1 MSQSVKSYPG
11 RLVRGRPTHR
21 GGNPDIHLCRIGLYH
36 HTNVPGRNWARL
48 VLAVLLGGIGTF
60 SLVIDPVKWLMEGH
74 AFGEA
79 FAGMTVYSILFGLS
93 RIVHLTFVILALVLM
108 FRPAANPYYRTAA

>member
-1 MSQSVKSYPG
+1 M
-11 RLVRGRPTHR
+11 
-21 GGNPDIHLCRIGLYH
+21 
-36 HTNVPGRNWARL
+36 
-48 VLAVLLGGIGTF
+48 AVLLGGIGTF